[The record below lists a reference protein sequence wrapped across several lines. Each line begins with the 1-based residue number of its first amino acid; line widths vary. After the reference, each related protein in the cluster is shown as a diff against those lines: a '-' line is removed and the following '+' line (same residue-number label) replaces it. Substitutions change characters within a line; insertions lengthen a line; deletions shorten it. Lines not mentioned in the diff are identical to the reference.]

1 MFMTINHIIIKLKEL
16 EIEAWIFAYLYRVK
30 DIIWNLFNLVLLAR
44 YILFLYSFRF
54 LIYLNLWRLLHHR
67 EIKHDF
73 VTIIVDREILLPSFV
88 RAKKLFLLNFWISTS
103 TEVVGREVFAHPSC
117 QGWHD
122 ISRILIHQKFTKCW
136 LTTHSSAGSLT

>member
-1 MFMTINHIIIKLKEL
+1 MNICIFVQSERYNLKLIQSRTSCTL
-16 EIEAWIFAYLYRVK
+16 
-30 DIIWNLFNLVLLAR
+30 NLVPIFI
-44 YILFLYSFRF
+44 YYRF
-54 LIYLNLWRLLHHR
+54 LIYLNLWKLLHHR

-73 VTIIVDREILLPSFV
+73 VTIIVDREILLQSFV

-136 LTTHSSAGSLT
+136 LTAHSSAGSLT